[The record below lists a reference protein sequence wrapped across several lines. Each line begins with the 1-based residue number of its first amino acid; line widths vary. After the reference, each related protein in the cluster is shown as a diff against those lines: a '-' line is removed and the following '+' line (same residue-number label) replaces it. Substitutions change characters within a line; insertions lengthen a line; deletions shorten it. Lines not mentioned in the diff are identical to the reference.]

1 MFITDLSIRRP
12 TVSWVM
18 SLILIIFGLFVF
30 WKLPVRELPNGIQP
44 PVVQVQVDY
53 KSAAASI
60 VDQEVTQVLEDVIGG
75 AEGIKNIDSKSENGR
90 STINVEFDTSI
101 DLDNAA
107 NDIRE
112 RVARVVD
119 NLPSESDPPQILKR
133 AAGFTTTMWLSL
145 SSSTWS
151 DLELGDYA
159 ERFLVDQFSSVK
171 NVGRIRVGGLREL
184 SIRVWVD
191 PIKLAANDLTIK
203 EVESAM
209 RGENI
214 SLPAG
219 TLEADNIDLTLNL
232 DKSYNDINSI
242 KQLPIKKKNNKVILL
257 SDVANVEF
265 GPVSEKTLFKA
276 QTKDQINL
284 KTVGIGIYARSGAS
298 TVELSNEIKKKI
310 IEVKKSLPEE
320 LDLRVSFN
328 RANYVEAAIEE
339 VYKTLFI
346 AFILVVLIIYLF
358 LGNLKAVIVPA
369 IALPVSLIAS
379 FLGLYIFGLSINIF
393 VLLSFILAIG
403 IITDDSV
410 IMTDA
415 IYRRIENGENSLVA
429 AYKGSKQ
436 ISFAII
442 ATTLILVAVFLPL
455 IFIKGIS
462 GTLFRE
468 TAIALSFSIVVSSFV
483 ALTLSPMLASKF
495 LNKKTSKKFIIRKFE
510 NIFSNFANFYKETLG
525 TVIYKTRTVGIFII
539 FIIIASI
546 LLFNFSKKELLPMED
561 RGAYLIIGATDEG
574 SSFEYTQEQAQKV
587 EARLLPLLQAEDSP
601 YSRFIM
607 RVPGFGS
614 SANSYNSFIIIA
626 LLDDWKNRKKGQQIV
641 LREAI
646 GKIVTLPQ
654 ALAFPISPQ
663 SIRVSSYNKPVQMV
677 IYGSTYEELEE
688 IQKKIIRK
696 LRSNKNLSRIDSDYN
711 RNKPEVKLIINK
723 NKAKD
728 LGVSTKAIGETLETL
743 YGGKKITT
751 FNKLGKEYPIIV
763 QQYLSDR
770 RNKEGVSKIFVR
782 SETNSK
788 LISLANLVSFKEEG
802 SAKQLA
808 RYNRQRAVTISANI
822 NEGYTL
828 TEAIKFFEEVM
839 SSEAPKNQITWKGKS
854 EEIKETSN
862 ELFIIFAL
870 ALLTAYLVMAATFNS
885 FIHPFI
891 IVLTVPLAIFGGL
904 VFILF
909 LNSSVNIFSQIALI
923 ILIGISTKNSIL
935 IVDFANQ
942 IRTTGKNIDTAV
954 KEACAVRFRPII
966 MTSLSTMIAMMPLVI
981 GNIGPGAGEGSRLA
995 VGSTILG
1002 GMIISTFFTL
1012 YVTPS
1017 MYLALAKNTKR
1028 IDVIDIELKK
1038 NYLKNNIFIF
1048 I

>member
-1 MFITDLSIRRP
+1 MFITELSIKRP
-12 TVSWVM
+12 AVSWVM

-30 WKLPVRELPNGIQP
+30 WKLPVRELPDGIQP

-53 KSAAASI
+53 KSASASI
-60 VDQEVTQVLEDVIGG
+60 VDQEVTQVMEDVIGG

-90 STINVEFDTSI
+90 STINIEFDTSI

-119 NLPSESDPPQILKR
+119 NLPDESDPPQILKR
-133 AAGFTTTMWLSL
+133 AAGFSTTMWLAL
-145 SSSTWS
+145 SSKTWN

-191 PIKLAANDLTIK
+191 PIKLAANDLTIQ
-203 EVESAM
+203 EVETSL
-209 RGENI
+209 RNENI
-214 SLPAG
+214 RLPAG
-219 TLEADNIDLTLNL
+219 TLEADNVDLTLNL
-232 DKSYNDINSI
+232 DKSYNNIETI
-242 KQLPIKKKNNKVILL
+242 KQLPIKKLANKVITL
-257 SDVANVEF
+257 SDVANIEF

-276 QTKDQINL
+276 QTRDQLNL

-298 TVELSNEIKKKI
+298 TVELSDDIKKKI
-310 IEVKKSLPEE
+310 IEVKKTLPEE
-320 LDLRVSFN
+320 LDIRVAFN

-339 VYKTLFI
+339 VYKTLI
-346 AFILVVLIIYLF
+346 TAFILVVIIIYLF

-410 IMTDA
+410 IMTDS
-415 IYRRIENGENSLVA
+415 IYRRIENGETPLVA

-442 ATTLILVAVFLPL
+442 ATTLILIAVFLPL
-455 IFIKGIS
+455 IFIEGIS

-483 ALTLSPMLASKF
+483 ALTLSPMLASRF
-495 LNKKTSKKFIIRKFE
+495 LTKKTTKNTIVKKFEK
-510 NIFSNFANFYKETLG
+510 IFLSFANFYKETLDV
-525 TVIYKTRTVGIFII
+525 VINKTKTTGVFII
-539 FIIIASI
+539 LIIVSV
-546 LLFNFSKKELLPMED
+546 LLFNFTKKELLPTED
-561 RGAYLIIGATDEG
+561 RGSYLVIGYTDEG
-574 SSFEYTQEQAQKV
+574 SSFEYTQEKAQEV
-587 EARLLPLLQAEDSP
+587 EKRLIPLLQAEDSP

-614 SANSYNSFIIIA
+614 NANSFNSFIIIA
-626 LLDDWKNRKKGQQIV
+626 LLDDWKNRNKDSQTIM
-641 LREAI
+641 REAI
-646 GKIVTLPQ
+646 GKIVTIPQ
-654 ALAFPISPQ
+654 AVAFPISPQ

-677 IYGSTYEELEE
+677 IYGSTYEELEQ
-688 IQKKIIRK
+688 IQTNVIKK
-696 LRSNKNLSRIDSDYN
+696 LRSNSNLSRIESDYN
-711 RNKPEVKLIINK
+711 RNKPEVKLVINK

-728 LGVSTKAIGETLETL
+728 LGVSTQSIGRTLETL
-743 YGGKKITT
+743 YGGKRITT
-751 FNKLGKEYPIIV
+751 FNRLGKEYPIIV

-770 RNKEGVSKIFVR
+770 RSKDGISKIFVR
-782 SETNSK
+782 SETSGK
-788 LISLANLVSFKEEG
+788 LISLANLVEFKEEG
-802 SAKQLA
+802 SAKELA

-822 NEGYTL
+822 SEGYTL
-828 TEAIKFFEEVM
+828 TEAITYLEDVM
-839 SSEAPKNQITWKGKS
+839 SEVAPENQITWKGKS

-862 ELFIIFAL
+862 ELFIIFGL

-909 LNSSVNIFSQIALI
+909 LNTSINIFSQIALI

-942 IRTTGKNIDTAV
+942 IRTTGKNIETAV
-954 KEACAVRFRPII
+954 KEACSVRFRPII
-966 MTSLSTMIAMMPLVI
+966 MTSLSTMIAMFPLIV
-981 GNIGPGAGEGSRLA
+981 GNIGPGAGEASRLA
-995 VGSTILG
+995 VGATIFG

-1028 IDVIDIELKK
+1028 IDAIDIELDKQLSKK
-1038 NYLKNNIFIF
+1038 
-1048 I
+1048 

>member
-1 MFITDLSIRRP
+1 MFITELSIKRP
-12 TVSWVM
+12 AVSWVM
-18 SLILIIFGLFVF
+18 SLILIVFGLFVF

-44 PVVQVQVDY
+44 PVVQVQINY
-53 KSAAASI
+53 KSASASI
-60 VDQEVTQVLEDVIGG
+60 VDQELTQVVEDVIGG
-75 AEGIKNIDSKSENGR
+75 AEGIKNIESKSENGR
-90 STINVEFDTSI
+90 STINIEFDTSI

-159 ERFLVDQFSSVK
+159 ERYLVDQFSSIK
-171 NVGRIRVGGLREL
+171 NVGRILVGGLREL

-203 EVESAM
+203 EVELAM

-242 KQLPIKKKNNKVILL
+242 KQLPIKKTGNKVILL
-257 SDVANVEF
+257 SDVANIEF
-265 GPVSEKTLFKA
+265 GPVSEKTLFKS
-276 QTKDQINL
+276 QTKDQVNL

-298 TVELSNEIKKKI
+298 TVELSDDIKKKI
-310 IEVKKSLPEE
+310 IEVKKSLPDG

-339 VYKTLFI
+339 VYKTLLI

-415 IYRRIENGENSLVA
+415 IYRRIENGETPLVA

-455 IFIKGIS
+455 IFIEGIS

-495 LNKKTSKKFIIRKFE
+495 LNKKITKKVLIKKFE
-510 NIFSNFANFYKETLG
+510 NIFLKFANFYKETLD
-525 TVIYKTRTVGIFII
+525 VIIYKTKTISFFII
-539 FIIIASI
+539 LIIISSV
-546 LLFNFSKKELLPMED
+546 LLFSFSKKELLPQED
-561 RGAYLIIGATDEG
+561 RGAYLIIGFTDEG

-587 EARLLPLLQAEDSP
+587 EARLIPLLQAEDSP

-626 LLDDWKNRKKGQQIV
+626 LLDDWKNRKKGQQVV

-654 ALAFPISPQ
+654 AVAFPISPQ
-663 SIRVSSYNKPVQMV
+663 SIRVSNYNKPVQMV

-688 IQKKIIRK
+688 IQTKVIKK
-696 LRSNKNLSRIDSDYN
+696 LRSNRNLSRIESDYN
-711 RNKPEVKLIINK
+711 RNKPEVKLLIDRS
-723 NKAKD
+723 KAKD
-728 LGVSTKAIGETLETL
+728 LGVSTRSIGETLETL
-743 YGGKKITT
+743 YGGKRITT
-751 FNKLGKEYPIIV
+751 FNRLGKEYPIIV

-770 RNKEGVSKIFVR
+770 RNKEGISKIFVR
-782 SETNSK
+782 SETNGK
-788 LISLANLVSFKEEG
+788 LISLANLVKFKEEG
-802 SAKQLA
+802 TAKELA
-808 RYNRQRAVTISANI
+808 RYNRQRAITISANI
-822 NEGYTL
+822 SEAYTL
-828 TEAIKFFEEVM
+828 TEAIKFLEEVM
-839 SSEAPKNQITWKGKS
+839 ADIAPENQITWKGKS

-870 ALLTAYLVMAATFNS
+870 ALLTSYLVMAATFNS

-891 IVLTVPLAIFGGL
+891 IFLTVPLAIFGGL

-935 IVDFANQ
+935 IVDYANQ
-942 IRTTGKNIDTAV
+942 IRTMGKSIDTAV
-954 KEACAVRFRPII
+954 KEACSVRLRPIL

-1028 IDVIDIELKK
+1028 IDEIDLELKK
-1038 NYLKNNIFIF
+1038 ELSKK
-1048 I
+1048 

>member
-1 MFITDLSIRRP
+1 
-12 TVSWVM
+12 
-18 SLILIIFGLFVF
+18 
-30 WKLPVRELPNGIQP
+30 
-44 PVVQVQVDY
+44 
-53 KSAAASI
+53 
-60 VDQEVTQVLEDVIGG
+60 
-75 AEGIKNIDSKSENGR
+75 
-90 STINVEFDTSI
+90 
-101 DLDNAA
+101 
-107 NDIRE
+107 
-112 RVARVVD
+112 
-119 NLPSESDPPQILKR
+119 
-133 AAGFTTTMWLSL
+133 
-145 SSSTWS
+145 
-151 DLELGDYA
+151 
-159 ERFLVDQFSSVK
+159 
-171 NVGRIRVGGLREL
+171 
-184 SIRVWVD
+184 
-191 PIKLAANDLTIK
+191 
-203 EVESAM
+203 
-209 RGENI
+209 
-214 SLPAG
+214 
-219 TLEADNIDLTLNL
+219 
-232 DKSYNDINSI
+232 
-242 KQLPIKKKNNKVILL
+242 
-257 SDVANVEF
+257 
-265 GPVSEKTLFKA
+265 
-276 QTKDQINL
+276 
-284 KTVGIGIYARSGAS
+284 
-298 TVELSNEIKKKI
+298 
-310 IEVKKSLPEE
+310 
-320 LDLRVSFN
+320 
-328 RANYVEAAIEE
+328 
-339 VYKTLFI
+339 
-346 AFILVVLIIYLF
+346 
-358 LGNLKAVIVPA
+358 
-369 IALPVSLIAS
+369 
-379 FLGLYIFGLSINIF
+379 
-393 VLLSFILAIG
+393 
-403 IITDDSV
+403 
-410 IMTDA
+410 
-415 IYRRIENGENSLVA
+415 
-429 AYKGSKQ
+429 
-436 ISFAII
+436 
-442 ATTLILVAVFLPL
+442 VAVFLPL

-495 LNKKTSKKFIIRKFE
+495 LNKKNSKKFIIKKFE
-510 NIFSNFANFYKETLG
+510 NIFSSFANFYKETLG

-862 ELFIIFAL
+862 ELFIIFTL

-909 LNSSVNIFSQIALI
+909 LNSSINIFSQIALI

-1028 IDVIDIELKK
+1028 IDIIDIELKK
-1038 NYLKNNIFIF
+1038 ELSKK
-1048 I
+1048 

>member
-1 MFITDLSIRRP
+1 M
-12 TVSWVM
+12 
-18 SLILIIFGLFVF
+18 
-30 WKLPVRELPNGIQP
+30 
-44 PVVQVQVDY
+44 
-53 KSAAASI
+53 
-60 VDQEVTQVLEDVIGG
+60 
-75 AEGIKNIDSKSENGR
+75 
-90 STINVEFDTSI
+90 
-101 DLDNAA
+101 
-107 NDIRE
+107 
-112 RVARVVD
+112 
-119 NLPSESDPPQILKR
+119 
-133 AAGFTTTMWLSL
+133 
-145 SSSTWS
+145 
-151 DLELGDYA
+151 
-159 ERFLVDQFSSVK
+159 
-171 NVGRIRVGGLREL
+171 
-184 SIRVWVD
+184 
-191 PIKLAANDLTIK
+191 
-203 EVESAM
+203 
-209 RGENI
+209 
-214 SLPAG
+214 
-219 TLEADNIDLTLNL
+219 
-232 DKSYNDINSI
+232 
-242 KQLPIKKKNNKVILL
+242 
-257 SDVANVEF
+257 
-265 GPVSEKTLFKA
+265 
-276 QTKDQINL
+276 
-284 KTVGIGIYARSGAS
+284 
-298 TVELSNEIKKKI
+298 
-310 IEVKKSLPEE
+310 PEE

-339 VYKTLFI
+339 VYKTLII
-346 AFILVVLIIYLF
+346 AFVLVVLIIYLF
-358 LGNLKAVIVPA
+358 LGSLKAVVVPA

-415 IYRRIENGENSLVA
+415 IYRRIENGETPLVA
-429 AYKGSKQ
+429 AYRGSKQ
-436 ISFAII
+436 ISFAIV

-455 IFIKGIS
+455 IFIEGIT
-462 GTLFRE
+462 GTLFKE
-468 TAIALSFSIVVSSFV
+468 TAIALSFSIIISSFV

-495 LNKKTSKKFIIRKFE
+495 LNKKKSKKIFVQKFDK
-510 NIFSNFANFYKETLG
+510 IFSSFSNFYEDSLEVVVNKAKS
-525 TVIYKTRTVGIFII
+525 VGVFII
-539 FIIIASI
+539 FIMITSA

-587 EARLLPLLQAEDSP
+587 EARLLPLLQAENSP

-607 RVPGFGS
+607 RVPGFGN

-626 LLDDWKNRKKGQQIV
+626 LLDDWKKREKSQQVV

-663 SIRVSSYNKPVQMV
+663 SIRVSNYNKPVQMV
-677 IYGSTYEELEE
+677 IYGNTYDELEL
-688 IQKKIIRK
+688 IQKKVIRA
-696 LRSNKNLSRIDSDYN
+696 LRSNKNLSRIESDYN
-711 RNKPEVKLIINK
+711 RNKPEVKLIVNK

-728 LGVSTKAIGETLETL
+728 LGVSTKTIGETLETL

-763 QQYLSDR
+763 QQYISDR
-770 RNKEGVSKIFVR
+770 RNKDGISKIFVR
-782 SETNSK
+782 SETNTK
-788 LISLANLVSFKEEG
+788 LISMANLISFKNEG
-802 SAKQLA
+802 TAKQLA

-828 TEAIKFFEEVM
+828 TEAIKFFENVM
-839 SSEAPKNQITWKGKS
+839 SDIAPKNQITWKGKS

-862 ELFIIFAL
+862 ELFMIFAL

-891 IVLTVPLAIFGGL
+891 IILTVPLAIFGGL

-935 IVDFANQ
+935 IVDYANQ
-942 IRTTGKNIDTAV
+942 IRATGKNIISAV
-954 KEACAVRFRPII
+954 KEACLIRFRPII
-966 MTSLSTMIAMMPLVI
+966 MTSLSTMIAMLPLVI

-1012 YVTPS
+1012 YVTPT

-1028 IDVIDIELKK
+1028 IDSVDLELRRELFKK
-1038 NYLKNNIFIF
+1038 
-1048 I
+1048 

>member
-1 MFITDLSIRRP
+1 MP
-12 TVSWVM
+12 
-18 SLILIIFGLFVF
+18 
-30 WKLPVRELPNGIQP
+30 
-44 PVVQVQVDY
+44 
-53 KSAAASI
+53 
-60 VDQEVTQVLEDVIGG
+60 
-75 AEGIKNIDSKSENGR
+75 
-90 STINVEFDTSI
+90 
-101 DLDNAA
+101 
-107 NDIRE
+107 
-112 RVARVVD
+112 
-119 NLPSESDPPQILKR
+119 
-133 AAGFTTTMWLSL
+133 
-145 SSSTWS
+145 
-151 DLELGDYA
+151 
-159 ERFLVDQFSSVK
+159 
-171 NVGRIRVGGLREL
+171 
-184 SIRVWVD
+184 
-191 PIKLAANDLTIK
+191 
-203 EVESAM
+203 
-209 RGENI
+209 
-214 SLPAG
+214 
-219 TLEADNIDLTLNL
+219 
-232 DKSYNDINSI
+232 
-242 KQLPIKKKNNKVILL
+242 
-257 SDVANVEF
+257 
-265 GPVSEKTLFKA
+265 KA
-276 QTKDQINL
+276 
-284 KTVGIGIYARSGAS
+284 
-298 TVELSNEIKKKI
+298 
-310 IEVKKSLPEE
+310 
-320 LDLRVSFN
+320 LDLRVAFN

-339 VYKTLFI
+339 VYKTLLI
-346 AFILVVLIIYLF
+346 AFILVVIIIYLF

-415 IYRRIENGENSLVA
+415 IYRRIENGETPLVA

-455 IFIKGIS
+455 IFIEGIS

-495 LNKKTSKKFIIRKFE
+495 LHKQTSKKVFIQKFE
-510 NIFSNFANFYKETLG
+510 RIFLIFANFYKETLNIIVNRTK
-525 TVIYKTRTVGIFII
+525 TVSIFIF
-539 FIIIASI
+539 FIVVASV
-546 LLFNFSKKELLPMED
+546 LLFSFAKKELLPIED
-561 RGAYLIIGATDEG
+561 RGVYLIIGSTDEG
-574 SSFEYTQEQAQKV
+574 SSFEYTQNQAQKV
-587 EARLLPLLQAEDSP
+587 EARLIPLLQTEGSP

-614 SANSYNSFIIIA
+614 SANSFNSFIIIA
-626 LLDDWKNRKKGQQIV
+626 LLDDWKNRKKDSQTV

-663 SIRVSSYNKPVQMV
+663 SIRTSSYNKPVQMV

-688 IQKKIIRK
+688 IQNNIIRK
-696 LRSNKNLSRIDSDYN
+696 LRSNKNLNRIESDYS

-728 LGVSTKAIGETLETL
+728 LGVSTKAIGQTLETL

-770 RNKEGVSKIFVR
+770 RNKDGISKIFVR
-782 SETNSK
+782 SETSGK

-808 RYNRQRAVTISANI
+808 RYNRQPAVTISSNI
-822 NEGYTL
+822 TEEYTL
-828 TEAIKFFEEVM
+828 TEAIKYFEQVM
-839 SSEAPKNQITWKGKS
+839 MDLAPENQITWKGKS

-891 IVLTVPLAIFGGL
+891 IILTVPLAIFGGL
-904 VFILF
+904 IFILF

-935 IVDFANQ
+935 IVDYANQ
-942 IRTTGKNIDTAV
+942 IRTAGKNIEVAV

-966 MTSLSTMIAMMPLVI
+966 MTSLSTMIAMMPLVV

-1028 IDVIDIELKK
+1028 IDAVDLELKK
-1038 NYLKNNIFIF
+1038 ELSKK
-1048 I
+1048 

>member
-510 NIFSNFANFYKETLG
+510 NIFSNFANFYKETLS

-1038 NYLKNNIFIF
+1038 ELSKK
-1048 I
+1048 

>member
-1 MFITDLSIRRP
+1 MFITELSIKRP
-12 TVSWVM
+12 TVSLVM

-60 VDQEVTQVLEDVIGG
+60 VDQEVTQVVEDVIGG

-112 RVARVVD
+112 RVSRVVD
-119 NLPSESDPPQILKR
+119 NLPTESNPPQILKR

-145 SSSTWS
+145 SSSSWS

-159 ERFLVDQFSSVK
+159 ERYLVDQFSSVK

-184 SIRVWVD
+184 SIRVWID

-203 EVESAM
+203 EVEFAI
-209 RGENI
+209 RGENVN
-214 SLPAG
+214 LPAG
-219 TLEADNIDLTLNL
+219 TLEADNVDLTINL
-232 DKSYNDINSI
+232 DKSYNDIDTI
-242 KQLPIKKKNNKVILL
+242 KQIPIKKTNNRVILL

-298 TVELSNEIKKKI
+298 TVELSDDIKKKI
-310 IEVKKSLPEE
+310 VEVKKSLPEE

-339 VYKTLFI
+339 VYKTLVI

-415 IYRRIENGENSLVA
+415 IYRRIENGETPLVA

-436 ISFAII
+436 ISFAIV

-455 IFIKGIS
+455 IFIGGIS

-495 LNKKTSKKFIIRKFE
+495 LYKKKSKKNFIQKFE
-510 NIFSNFANFYKETLG
+510 KIFSNFSHFYEETLNF
-525 TVIYKTRTVGIFII
+525 VINKTKSVSFFIVL
-539 FIIIASI
+539 IIIASALI
-546 LLFNFSKKELLPMED
+546 FSFSKKELLPMED
-561 RGAYLIIGATDEG
+561 RGAYLIIGSTDEG

-587 EARLLPLLQAEDSP
+587 EARLIPLLQAENSP

-607 RVPGFGS
+607 RVPGFGN

-626 LLDDWKNRKKGQQIV
+626 LLDDWKNRKKGQQVV

-663 SIRVSSYNKPVQMV
+663 SIRVSNYNKPIQMV
-677 IYGSTYEELEE
+677 IYGNTYEELEE
-688 IQKKIIRK
+688 IQKKVIQT
-696 LRSNKNLSRIDSDYN
+696 LRSNQNLSRIESDYN

-728 LGVSTKAIGETLETL
+728 LGISIKSIGETLETL

-782 SETNSK
+782 SETNGK

-802 SAKQLA
+802 SAKELA

-822 NEGYTL
+822 SEGYTL
-828 TEAIKFFEEVM
+828 TEAIKYFENIMVDL
-839 SSEAPKNQITWKGKS
+839 APENQITWKGKS

-885 FIHPFI
+885 FVHPFVI
-891 IVLTVPLAIFGGL
+891 ILTVPLAIFGGL

-909 LNSSVNIFSQIALI
+909 LNSSINIFSQIALI

-935 IVDFANQ
+935 IVDYANQ
-942 IRTTGKNIDTAV
+942 IRSTGKTVELAV

-966 MTSLSTMIAMMPLVI
+966 MTSISTMIAMMPLVI

-1028 IDVIDIELKK
+1028 IDVVDLELKK
-1038 NYLKNNIFIF
+1038 ELSKK
-1048 I
+1048 

>member
-1 MFITDLSIRRP
+1 MFVTELSIRRP
-12 TVSWVM
+12 VVSWVM
-18 SLILIIFGLFVF
+18 SLILIVFGLFVF
-30 WKLPVRELPNGIQP
+30 WKLPVRELPSGLQP

-53 KSAAASI
+53 ASASAPI
-60 VDQEVTQVLEDVIGG
+60 IDQEVTQVLEDVIGG
-75 AEGIKNIDSKSENGR
+75 AEGIKNIDSKSSNGR
-90 STINVEFDTSI
+90 STIKVEFDTSI

-119 NLPSESDPPQILKR
+119 NLPSESDPPQILKQ

-159 ERFLVDQFSSVK
+159 ERYLVDTFSSVK
-171 NVGRIRVGGLREL
+171 NVGRILVGGLREL

-191 PIKLAANDLTIK
+191 PIKLAANDLTVQ
-203 EVESAM
+203 EVERAL

-214 SLPAG
+214 RLPAG
-219 TLEADNIDLTLNL
+219 TLEANNIDLTLNL
-232 DKSYNDINSI
+232 DKSYNTIESI
-242 KQLPIKKKNNKVILL
+242 KQLPIKKTNKKVVVL
-257 SDVANVEF
+257 SDVANIEF

-276 QTKDQINL
+276 QRKDQLNL
-284 KTVGIGIYARSGAS
+284 KTVGIGIYAKSGAS
-298 TVELSNEIKKKI
+298 TVELSKEIKKKI
-310 IEVKKSLPEE
+310 TEVNKSLPDGLGLE
-320 LDLRVSFN
+320 VAFN
-328 RANYVEAAIEE
+328 RATYVGAAINE
-339 VYKTLFI
+339 VYKTLII
-346 AFILVVLIIYLF
+346 AFVLVVIIIYLF

-379 FLGLYIFGLSINIF
+379 FLGIYIFGLSINIF

-415 IYRRIENGENSLVA
+415 IYRRIENGENPLVA

-436 ISFAII
+436 ITFAII
-442 ATTLILVAVFLPL
+442 ATTLILIAVFLPL
-455 IFIKGIS
+455 IFIEGIS

-495 LNKKTSKKFIIRKFE
+495 LNKKNSKNFVIRKFE
-510 NIFSNFANFYKETLG
+510 KFFLGFSKFYQETLEVLVKKTK
-525 TVIYKTRTVGIFII
+525 TVSSFII
-539 FIIIASI
+539 FIIIASV

-561 RGAYLIIGATDEG
+561 RGAYLVIGFTDEG
-574 SSFEYTQEQAQKV
+574 SSFEYTQEKAQVIEK
-587 EARLLPLLQAEDSP
+587 RLIPLLQAEDSP

-614 SANSYNSFIIIA
+614 SATSYNSFIIIA
-626 LLDDWKNRKKGQQIV
+626 LLDHWKNRKQDSQSV
-641 LREAI
+641 MRQAI
-646 GKIVTLPQ
+646 GKIVTVPQ
-654 ALAFPISPQ
+654 AVAFPISPQ

-677 IYGSTYEELEE
+677 IYGSTYEELEN
-688 IQKKIIRK
+688 IQNQVIRK
-696 LRSNKNLSRIDSDYN
+696 LRRNKNLSRLESDYS

-723 NKAKD
+723 SKAKD
-728 LGVSTKAIGETLETL
+728 LGVSTENIGKSLETL
-743 YGGKKITT
+743 YGGKRVTT
-751 FNKLGKEYPIIV
+751 FNRLGKEYPIIL

-770 RNKEGVSKIFVR
+770 RNKDGISKIFVR
-782 SETNSK
+782 SDTSGK
-788 LISLANLVSFKEEG
+788 LISLVNLVDFKEEG
-802 SAKQLA
+802 SAKELA
-808 RYNRQRAVTISANI
+808 RYNRQRAITISANI
-822 NEGYTL
+822 SENYTL
-828 TEAIKFFEEVM
+828 SEAIKFLENTMAEV
-839 SSEAPKNQITWKGKS
+839 SPKSQITWKGKS
-854 EEIKETSN
+854 EEVKETSN

-891 IVLTVPLAIFGGL
+891 IILTVPLAIFGGL

-935 IVDFANQ
+935 IVDYANQ
-942 IRTTGKNIDTAV
+942 IRTTGKNIETSV
-954 KEACAVRFRPII
+954 KEACNIRFRPII
-966 MTSLSTMIAMMPLVI
+966 MTSLSTMIAMLPLVI

-995 VGSTILG
+995 VGATILG

-1012 YVTPS
+1012 YVTPT
-1017 MYLALAKNTKR
+1017 MYLSLAKNTKR
-1028 IDVIDIELKK
+1028 IDAVDIELKK
-1038 NYLKNNIFIF
+1038 ELR
-1048 I
+1048 

>member
-1 MFITDLSIRRP
+1 MFITELSIRRP
-12 TVSWVM
+12 TISWVM
-18 SLILIIFGLFVF
+18 SLILIVFGLFVF

-44 PVVQVQVDY
+44 PVVQIQVDY

-60 VDQEVTQVLEDVIGG
+60 VDQEVTQVVEDVIGG

-90 STINVEFDTSI
+90 STINIEFDTSI

-112 RVARVVD
+112 RVARVID

-159 ERFLVDQFSSVK
+159 ERYLVDQFSSVK

-184 SIRVWVD
+184 SIRVWID
-191 PIKLAANDLTIK
+191 PIRLAANDLTIK
-203 EVESAM
+203 EVETAM

-232 DKSYNDINSI
+232 DKSYTDIDSI
-242 KQLPIKKKNNKVILL
+242 KQLPIKKTGNKVILL
-257 SDVANVEF
+257 SDVAEIEF

-298 TVELSNEIKKKI
+298 TVELSKDIKKKI
-310 IEVKKSLPEE
+310 IQVKKSLPEE

-339 VYKTLFI
+339 VYKTLLI
-346 AFILVVLIIYLF
+346 AFVLVVLIIYLF

-379 FLGLYIFGLSINIF
+379 FLGLYLFGLSINIF

-415 IYRRIENGENSLVA
+415 IYRRIENGETPLVA

-436 ISFAII
+436 ISFAIV
-442 ATTLILVAVFLPL
+442 ATTLILIAVFLPL
-455 IFIKGIS
+455 IFIEGIS

-495 LNKKTSKKFIIRKFE
+495 LNKKSSKKLFIQKFE
-510 NIFSNFANFYKETLG
+510 KFFLSFANFYKETLDVIVNKTK
-525 TVIYKTRTVGIFII
+525 TVSFFIVLI
-539 FIIIASI
+539 VIASV

-561 RGAYLIIGATDEG
+561 RGAYLIIGFTDEG
-574 SSFEYTQEQAQKV
+574 TSFEYTQEQAQKV

-607 RVPGFGS
+607 RVPGFGN

-626 LLDDWKNRKKGQQIV
+626 LLDDWKNRKKGQEVV

-654 ALAFPISPQ
+654 AVAFPISPQ
-663 SIRVSSYNKPVQMV
+663 SIRVSNYNKPVQMV
-677 IYGSTYEELEE
+677 IYGSTYKELEE
-688 IQKKIIRK
+688 IQKKVIREI
-696 LRSNKNLSRIDSDYN
+696 RSNKNLSRIESDYN

-728 LGVSTKAIGETLETL
+728 LGVSTKSIGETLETL

-782 SETNSK
+782 SETNGK
-788 LISLANLVSFKEEG
+788 LISLANLVSFEEEG
-802 SAKQLA
+802 SAKELA
-808 RYNRQRAVTISANI
+808 RYNRQPAVTISANI

-828 TEAIKFFEEVM
+828 TEAIRYFEEVM
-839 SSEAPKNQITWKGKS
+839 VNLAPENQITWKGKS

-891 IVLTVPLAIFGGL
+891 IILTVPLAIFGGL
-904 VFILF
+904 VFVLF

-935 IVDFANQ
+935 IVDYANQ
-942 IRTTGKNIDTAV
+942 IRTTGKNIESAV

-966 MTSLSTMIAMMPLVI
+966 MTSLSTMIAMLPLVI

-1028 IDVIDIELKK
+1028 IDVIDLELKK
-1038 NYLKNNIFIF
+1038 ELTKK
-1048 I
+1048 